1 MSKKDA
7 TVVLTEQGKHMV
19 ISGDINSIVLPKE
32 KTEGNYS
39 IVEAKIFPGGGP
51 FPHIQTREHEG
62 FYVLEGE
69 IMFTVDGKKILA
81 KKGTTLNVPP
91 GAIHSFKNET
101 SKITRLLIIMAPG
114 GLEGIF
120 EEVGTEVDDIS
131 IQPKAKDESEKQK
144 LLKASKKYGL
154 EFV

>member
-7 TVVLTEQGKHMV
+7 TVVLPGQGRHMV
-19 ISGDINSIVLPKE
+19 ISGDINSIILPKE
-32 KTEGNYS
+32 RTEGTYS
-39 IVEAKIFPGGGP
+39 IVEARIFPGGGP
-51 FPHIQTREHEG
+51 FPHIQTKEHEG

-81 KKGTTLNVPP
+81 EKGTMLNVPP

-101 SKITRLLIIMAPG
+101 SEIARLLIIMAPG

-131 IQPKAKDESEKQK
+131 IQPKVKDESEKQR
-144 LLKASKKYGL
+144 LLKVSKKYGL
-154 EFV
+154 EIV

>member
-1 MSKKDA
+1 MVKNEA
-7 TVVLTEQGKHMV
+7 TVVLPNQGKHMV

-32 KTEGNYS
+32 KTDGNYS

-51 FPHIQTREHEG
+51 FPHIQTKEHEG

-69 IMFTVDGKKILA
+69 IMFTVDGKQILA

-91 GAIHSFKNET
+91 RSIHSFQNET
-101 SKITRLLIIMAPG
+101 SNIAKLLIIIAPG

-120 EEVGTEVDDIS
+120 EEVGFQVDDIS
-131 IQPKAKDESEKQK
+131 VKPEAKDDAEKQR